1 MDRLTMRDSYVCTGC
16 VEDEDL
22 QAFIETNASDSGDG
36 CTFCGAE
43 RKDVIACRFLDLMC
57 HIEDCIRRE
66 YALAANNLAWEGAE
80 GGWLGADHWDTPDLL
95 RDKIGIGLPRDH
107 DDTLFETMCSYLE
120 HTDWCVRNP
129 YGESG
134 LEHLQ
139 FDWDDLTNIAKHHT
153 RFFLG
158 EQRRERDRGFL
169 NERSDPSGFLKQIGN
184 CAIRLELIS
193 TLQAGTSLYR
203 VRFHGGNPSFTSPT
217 DLGPPPVEGAFV
229 SNRMSPPGIVMFY
242 GALDQDTALAE
253 TCEKAGGYSVGQ
265 FRTLRD
271 LRVLD
276 LTKAPEPPGIFALE
290 PDSRE
295 WSRHEA
301 VFFQEFIADLTKPIK
316 RDDRVHLE
324 YVPTQIIIEYFRLR
338 FHADLPCK
346 PLDGVIYSSSRKVHG
361 VAVVLFCDQSS
372 VLGIEQDEFGDHG
385 PQNKWLELM
394 GAECITLSADAVLAM
409 LEHDSGIDV
418 SGFVDSPE

>member
-1 MDRLTMRDSYVCTGC
+1 MRDSYVCTEC

-43 RKDVIACRFLDLMC
+43 GNDVIACRFLDLMC
-57 HIEDCIRRE
+57 HIEGCIRRE
-66 YALAANNLAWEGAE
+66 YDLAANNLEWEGAE

-107 DDTLFETMCSYLE
+107 EDTLFDAMCSYLE
-120 HTDWCVRNP
+120 HTDWCVKNP

-139 FDWDDLTNIAKHHT
+139 FDWDELTNIAKHHT

-158 EQRRERDRGFL
+158 EQRRERDRGFVS
-169 NERSDPSGFLKQIGN
+169 ERSDPGGFLKQIGN
-184 CAIRLELIS
+184 CAIRLELVS

-203 VRFHGGNPSFTSPT
+203 VRFHEGNPPFTSPT

-242 GALDQDTALAE
+242 AALDQDTALAE
-253 TCEKAGGYSVGQ
+253 TCEKAGGYSIGQ
-265 FRTLRD
+265 FQTLRH

-276 LTKAPEPPGIFALE
+276 LTKAPEPPGFFALE

-295 WSRHEA
+295 WRRHEA
-301 VFFQEFIADLTKPIK
+301 IFFEEFIADLTKSIK
-316 RDDRVHLE
+316 RDNRVHLE
-324 YVPTQIIIEYFRLR
+324 YVPTQIIIEYFRRR
-338 FHADLPCK
+338 FHADLAGD
-346 PLDGVIYSSSRKVHG
+346 PLDGVIYPSSRKIDG
-361 VAVVLFCDQSS
+361 VAVVLFCDQSL
-372 VLGIEQDEFGDHG
+372 VIGTPEDEFGSPAED
-385 PQNKWLELM
+385 NKWLELVT
-394 GAECITLSADAVLAM
+394 ADCITLSVEEASAM
-409 LEHDSGIDV
+409 LQDDPEIDL
-418 SGFVDSPE
+418 SGFIDSPE